1 MCLSHVKIRN
11 EFGKRASL
19 TDLRGVLAAHRP
31 HKASSIHNEKPRS
44 PMEFRLNE
52 EQRAWQVIARLN
64 AEVEQVLGQAR
75 HMRMSCH

>member
-64 AEVEQVLGQAR
+64 AEVEQVLGKAI

>member
-1 MCLSHVKIRN
+1 VCLSHVKIRN

-52 EQRAWQVIARLN
+52 EQRAWQMIARLN
-64 AEVEQVLGQAR
+64 AEVEQVLGKAI